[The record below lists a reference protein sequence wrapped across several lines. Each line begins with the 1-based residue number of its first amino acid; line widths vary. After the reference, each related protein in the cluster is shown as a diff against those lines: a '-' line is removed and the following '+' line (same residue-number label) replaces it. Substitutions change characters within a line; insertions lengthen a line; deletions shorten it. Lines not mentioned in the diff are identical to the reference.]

1 MTDRD
6 RVLLAAVGLFVAV
19 VTAIA
24 AVGYLGVIA
33 PPTAIRT
40 GFAVV
45 AAAIG
50 LVVYLGTRGVDSEAP
65 IGTPAV
71 SAPQTA
77 KLVVAGGALA
87 VAATAWTGE
96 RLLPLLAFL
105 PLGYLL
111 VAEQVRR
118 DGDTAP
124 TLLSAVTLFVVPVY
138 TKYLTTGF
146 YFGGTDTFA
155 HVDGLNRLLSV
166 GYSSALPHGYDYF
179 PGFHFFVG
187 AVSLFGDLVPYDAIV
202 LTGIA
207 VLAVLVPVAYLLV
220 TRVFGDS
227 RLGLAAAVGVT
238 VFEYVAYHALYFFP
252 QALAF
257 VLVVVAGYAMVSLPG
272 AATTRRFRR
281 YVTYSVGMVFVL
293 VSIHHL
299 TYVLLLVPLAGV
311 AVVSRVGA
319 SVAGRLDVP
328 QLADLADVR
337 VRLRWAFPAVF
348 GAAVL
353 VAYLVYSPSLI
364 LFGIAGFAYA
374 LTTGLVAVGD
384 GGSAFFYGA
393 APIADSVA
401 RGLTW
406 LRTPTGIYYSVLG
419 GVLLAG
425 LYECLSSL
433 DRYARYAGLLV
444 VSFGAVPLFFPL
456 PVEVPQLERLV
467 FTLTAF
473 VVFPLGIGIARTLRT
488 SQRHRRYAVVG
499 LVLVATLGT
508 TGAFTQLTADDIG
521 AVYLEERDTQSA
533 MTDAEYAAVVD
544 TAAFLE
550 THGRAPATSDYVTRR
565 SVESATFPSPMN
577 DGLRTEADGL
587 SAPPGYLVV
596 RSSWADHTVPVI
608 TGDGL
613 LETRETWFSVSR
625 DRLDSELADRNVVHA
640 TDETYVL
647 YDDDGYE
654 GVFGERGVQS

>member
-1 MTDRD
+1 MTGRD
-6 RVLLAAVGLFVAV
+6 RVVLVAVGIVAAVVA
-19 VTAIA
+19 TIA
-24 AVGYLGVIA
+24 AVSYLGVIA
-33 PPTAIRT
+33 TPTAIRT
-40 GFAVV
+40 GFAVA

-50 LVVYLGTRGVDSEAP
+50 LGTYLGTRDITVDDLP
-65 IGTPAV
+65 DTPAV
-71 SAPQTA
+71 SATRTA
-77 KLVVAGGALA
+77 KLVVAGGGIA
-87 VAATAWTGE
+87 VATTAWTGD

-105 PLGYLL
+105 PVGYLL
-111 VAEQVRR
+111 VAEQVRH
-118 DGDTAP
+118 GGAPGP
-124 TLLSAVTLFVVPVY
+124 TLLATVTLFVTPVY

-166 GYSSALPHGYDYF
+166 GFSSALPHGYDYF

-187 AVSLFGDLVPYDAIV
+187 SVSLFGGLTPYDAIV

-220 TRVFGDS
+220 TRVLDS
-227 RLGLAAAVGVT
+227 TRLGLAAALGVT
-238 VFEYVAYHALYFFP
+238 VFEYVGYHALYFFP

-272 AATTRRFRR
+272 APTTRRFQR
-281 YVTYSVGMVFVL
+281 YVAYSVGMVFVL

-299 TYVLLLVPLAGV
+299 TYVLLVVPLAGV
-311 AVVSRVGA
+311 AVVSSAGA
-319 SVAGRLDVP
+319 SVVRRLDVP
-328 QLADLADVR
+328 DLADLTDVR
-337 VRLRWAFPAVF
+337 VRFRWAFPAVF
-348 GAAVL
+348 GMAVL
-353 VAYLVYSPSLI
+353 IAYLVYSPSLI

-384 GGSAFFYGA
+384 GVSVFFYGA
-393 APIADSVA
+393 APIADSAA

-419 GVLLAG
+419 GILLAG

-433 DRYARYAGLLV
+433 DRYVRYTGVLV
-444 VSFGAVPLFFPL
+444 VSFAAVPLFFPL
-456 PVEVPQLERLV
+456 PVEVPQLERFV

-473 VVFPLGIGIARTLRT
+473 VLFPLGIGIARTLKT
-488 SQRHRRYAVVG
+488 SPEHRRYAVVA

-521 AVYLEERDTQSA
+521 AVYLDERDTQSE
-533 MTDAEYAAVVD
+533 MSHEEYAAVVD

-565 SVESATFPSPMN
+565 SVESATFPSPMD
-577 DGLRTEADGL
+577 DGLRTDADGL

-596 RSSWADHTVPVI
+596 RSSWTDHTVPVI

-613 LETRETWFSVSR
+613 LETRETWFSVSES
-625 DRLDSELADRNVVHA
+625 RLDAELAERNVVHSA
-640 TDETYVL
+640 GETYVL
-647 YDDDGYE
+647 YDRDGYE
-654 GVFGERGVQS
+654 RVFDEGEST